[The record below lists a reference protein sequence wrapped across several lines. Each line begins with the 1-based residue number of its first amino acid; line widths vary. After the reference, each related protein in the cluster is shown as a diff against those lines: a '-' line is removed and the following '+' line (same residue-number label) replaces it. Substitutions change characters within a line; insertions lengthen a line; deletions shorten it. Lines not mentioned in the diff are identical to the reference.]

1 MVWTLSGFGDEIDPE
16 PEVHLPV
23 MAGEGIRYLDL
34 RAAWGANVLAL
45 SDDQLA
51 RLAIVLAENGVRVS
65 AVASPL
71 GKSPIGDD
79 FGSTLEGLRRAFDV
93 AEMFG
98 APFVRVFSFYPPDG
112 ENPDASRAEVVDRL
126 GRMAQEAEVAGRTLL
141 HENEKGIYGDTPARC
156 LDLLASVDS
165 PRLRAAWD
173 PANFVQ
179 VGVRPFAEG
188 FAALRPFV
196 AYVHV
201 KDALLKPGEVVPA
214 GEGDGEWRPTLAA
227 LKESGYDGFFSLEPH
242 LKAAGPSSGFSGPD
256 LFRAAAGALQGLLR
270 EQGIAWA

>member
-1 MVWTLSGFGDEIDPE
+1 MWTLSGFGDEIDPE

-23 MAGEGIRYLDL
+23 LASEGIRYLDL
-34 RAAWGANVLAL
+34 RAAWGTNVLAL
-45 SDDQLA
+45 SDDQLT
-51 RLAIVLAENGVRVS
+51 RLAILLADHGVQVS

-71 GKSPIGDD
+71 GKSPIGEAV
-79 FGSTLEGLRRAFDV
+79 GPTLDGLRRALDV

-98 APFVRVFSFYPPDG
+98 APFVRVFSFYPPAG
-112 ENPDASRAEVVDRL
+112 EDPERSRSEVIDRL
-126 GRMAQEAEVAGRTLL
+126 GRMVREAEAADRTLL

-179 VGVRPFAEG
+179 VGVRPFADG

-201 KDALLKPGEVVPA
+201 KDALLETGEVVPA

-256 LFRAAAGALQGLLR
+256 LFRTAAGALQGLLR